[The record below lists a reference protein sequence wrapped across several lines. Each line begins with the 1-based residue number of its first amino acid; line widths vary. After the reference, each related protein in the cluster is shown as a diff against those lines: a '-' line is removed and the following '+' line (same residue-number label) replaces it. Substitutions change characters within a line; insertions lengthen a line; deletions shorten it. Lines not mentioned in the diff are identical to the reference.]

1 MQLDFLELFTLT
13 ISIAIEAAIVSIWGK
28 FTGLAWRRLA
38 IVACA
43 STLVTHPILW
53 KIFNDLLSNINFDL
67 APTDRFNYLA
77 LLLEIPVVIVEGLIY
92 KWVMKYSWR
101 SSLSLSFFANLASYL
116 FGAFVLYAVYDW

>member
-1 MQLDFLELFTLT
+1 MQLDLLELFTLT

-28 FTGLAWRRLA
+28 FRKLAWRRLA

-53 KIFNDLLSNINFDL
+53 KIFSDLLPKMSFEL
-67 APTDRFNYLA
+67 APSDRFNYLA

-92 KWVMKYSWR
+92 KWVIKYSWR

-116 FGAFVLYAVYDW
+116 FGVFLFNTFLN